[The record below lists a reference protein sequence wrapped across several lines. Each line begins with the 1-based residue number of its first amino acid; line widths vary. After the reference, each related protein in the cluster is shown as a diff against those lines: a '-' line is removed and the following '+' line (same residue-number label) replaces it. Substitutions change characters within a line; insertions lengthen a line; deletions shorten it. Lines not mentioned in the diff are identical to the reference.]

1 MSADHLLALDVGT
14 QSVRALLFGPDGSL
28 AAKAKVPIEA
38 YVSPHPGWAE
48 KDAES
53 YWTAI
58 GQACTALWEDPA
70 ARRDAVAG
78 VALTTQRGTVV
89 VVDRDGRP
97 LRPAIVWL
105 DQRRTPGLPQ
115 VGGISGLAFRV
126 LGVRDT
132 VAAFQADAEAN
143 WLRVN
148 EPEVWARTA
157 KYLLLSGFL
166 AHRLVGR
173 YVDADAAQV
182 GYLPFDYKRRHWAGP
197 RDWRWRVAPIE
208 AAMLPE
214 LVPSGSLLGALT
226 PEAAAQLG
234 LPVGTPVVAAGA
246 DKACEVLGSGCLA
259 PNLGALSFGTT
270 ATLNTTQRHYV
281 EAVPLVPPY
290 PAAIPDAWSLEIQ
303 VYRGFWLVEW
313 FRREFG
319 AAEAA
324 AALARGVDPVDVLD
338 ELLATTPPGAM
349 GLVLQP
355 TFSPGIRIPGPEA
368 KGAVIGFGDV
378 HGRAQLYRAVVEGLA
393 YALREAKERTE
404 RRTKIPITALRVSGG
419 GARSDRVVQVT
430 ADVFGLPVGRPH
442 TFETSGLGAAID
454 AAVGLRIHPTFEAAV
469 AAMTRLAEVR
479 DPDAAAHARYEA
491 LYRRVYLPMYE
502 RLRPLYE
509 EIREITGYPE

>member
-182 GYLPFDYKRRHWAGP
+182 GYLPFDYKRRHWAGR

-226 PEAAAQLG
+226 PEAAVAVQAGLATRPDSVPTVATIGVPVMAIAGGRGAARPARRHTRGRGRCRQGVRSPRLG
-234 LPVGTPVVAAGA
+234 LPSP
-246 DKACEVLGSGCLA
+246 E
-259 PNLGALSFGTT
+259 PRGALVWHDGDPE
-270 ATLNTTQRHYV
+270 H
-281 EAVPLVPPY
+281 
-290 PAAIPDAWSLEIQ
+290 D
-303 VYRGFWLVEW
+303 
-313 FRREFG
+313 
-319 AAEAA
+319 A
-324 AALARGVDPVDVLD
+324 AALRGGRSARASVPGRHPGCLEPGDPGLSR
-338 ELLATTPPGAM
+338 LLAG
-349 GLVLQP
+349 G
-355 TFSPGIRIPGPEA
+355 
-368 KGAVIGFGDV
+368 
-378 HGRAQLYRAVVEGLA
+378 VVPA
-393 YALREAKERTE
+393 
-404 RRTKIPITALRVSGG
+404 RVRGSRGGG
-419 GARSDRVVQVT
+419 GAGARGRSR
-430 ADVFGLPVGRPH
+430 
-442 TFETSGLGAAID
+442 
-454 AAVGLRIHPTFEAAV
+454 
-469 AAMTRLAEVR
+469 
-479 DPDAAAHARYEA
+479 
-491 LYRRVYLPMYE
+491 
-502 RLRPLYE
+502 
-509 EIREITGYPE
+509 